1 MEELMTLVNS
11 IYPVSQ
17 ELRDHLLRVV
27 KAKTVYKKEFLL
39 KAGKVSHSLC
49 FIQKGLMRAYY
60 VKGNTEVSAWFMTD
74 GDFIVSIESF
84 YEQKESYESIQA
96 LEDTEMLYIDFDEL
110 EYIYKKF
117 LEFNYIGR
125 VITIKYLTLWAKQ
138 LYSIR
143 NQTAEERYLWLL
155 ANRPE
160 IILRVPAKYIASY
173 LDITE
178 VTLSRI
184 KNNIAKKR
192 A

>member
-1 MEELMTLVNS
+1 MEELMALINS

-27 KAKTVYKKEFLL
+27 KAKTIYKKEFLL
-39 KAGKVSHSLC
+39 KAGKVSHNLC

-60 VKGNTEVSAWFMTD
+60 AKGNAEVSVWFMTD

-96 LEDTEMLYIDFDEL
+96 LEDTELFYIDYNEL
-110 EYIYKKF
+110 DYIYKHF
-117 LEFNYIGR
+117 MEFNYIGR

-138 LYSIR
+138 LFSIR
-143 NQTAEERYLWLL
+143 NQTAEERYLWLM

-173 LDITE
+173 LAINE

>member
-1 MEELMTLVNS
+1 MEELMALVNS
-11 IYPVSQ
+11 IYPISR
-17 ELRDHLLRVV
+17 ELRDHLLRTV

-60 VKGNTEVSAWFMTD
+60 LKGVTEVSSWFMTD

-96 LEDTEMLYIDFDEL
+96 LEDTEIFYIDFDEL
-110 EYIYKKF
+110 EYIYRHY

-138 LYSIR
+138 LFSIR

-160 IILRVPAKYIASY
+160 VILRVPAKYIASY